1 MTLEKPWRDPF
12 DVAGTGSDVAVT
24 SGATLPTRIHL
35 CGHVTV
41 ELDGRRLERDLPGRQ
56 GRLLFVYLAAGRARP
71 ATRAE
76 LLAALW
82 PDDPPAQADS
92 ALSSLLSKL
101 RRTIGAHRLEGR
113 SQLQLQLPPD
123 AWIDLEAATAG
134 VHEAE
139 GAVARRDWHAAWG
152 PARVA
157 QHIAARGFLEGED
170 APWIDE
176 RRRQAQG
183 LYLRS
188 LELAA
193 QACLG
198 IGGAEL
204 VTGERTARTLI
215 GVDPYR
221 EAGYRLLMEL
231 LVAGGNRAQALLVYD
246 ELRRRLHD
254 ELAIAPSEAT
264 QSVYRSLL

>member
-1 MTLEKPWRDPF
+1 MLEEPWRDRSTGA
-12 DVAGTGSDVAVT
+12 AGGSRRWRNLWRDLT
-24 SGATLPTRIHL
+24 TRIQL
-35 CGHVTV
+35 CGRVTV
-41 ELDGRRLERDLPGRQ
+41 ELDGVRVERDLPGRQ

-71 ATRAE
+71 STRAE
-76 LLAALW
+76 LLDALW
-82 PDDPPAQADS
+82 PGDPPAQADG

-101 RRTIGAHRLEGR
+101 RRAIGAYRLEGR
-113 SQLQLQLPPD
+113 SQLQLLLPPD
-123 AWIDLEAATAG
+123 AWVDLEAATAG
-134 VHEAE
+134 VHQAE
-139 GAVARRDWHAAWG
+139 GAVARGDWHGAWG

-157 QHIAARGFLEGED
+157 QHIAVRGFLLGED

-176 RRRQAQG
+176 RRRQVEA

-215 GVDPYR
+215 DVDPYR
-221 EAGYRLLMEL
+221 EAGHRLLMEIL
-231 LVAGGNRAQALLVYD
+231 AAGGNRAQALLVYD

-254 ELAIAPSEAT
+254 DLAIAPSAET

>member
-1 MTLEKPWRDPF
+1 
-12 DVAGTGSDVAVT
+12 
-24 SGATLPTRIHL
+24 
-35 CGHVTV
+35 VTV
-41 ELDGRRLERDLPGRQ
+41 ELDGRRAEHDLPGRQ
-56 GRLLFVYLAAGRARP
+56 GRLLFVCLAAGRARP

-82 PDDPPAQADS
+82 PGDPPARAEA

-101 RRTIGAHRLEGR
+101 RRTLGPHHLEGR
-113 SQLQLQLPPD
+113 GHVQLWLAPD
-123 AWIDLEAATAG
+123 AWVDLEAATAA
-134 VHEAE
+134 VHRAE
-139 GAVARRDWHAAWG
+139 GAVTRKDWHAAWG
-152 PARVA
+152 PARLA
-157 QHIAARGFLEGED
+157 QHIAARGFLPGEE

-176 RRRQAQG
+176 RRRQVEG

-215 GVDPYR
+215 AADPYR
-221 EAGYRLLMEL
+221 ETGYRLLMEL
-231 LVAGGNRAQALLVYD
+231 LVALGNRAQALLVYD

-254 ELAIAPSEAT
+254 ELAIAPSETT
-264 QSVYRSLL
+264 QAAYRSLLG